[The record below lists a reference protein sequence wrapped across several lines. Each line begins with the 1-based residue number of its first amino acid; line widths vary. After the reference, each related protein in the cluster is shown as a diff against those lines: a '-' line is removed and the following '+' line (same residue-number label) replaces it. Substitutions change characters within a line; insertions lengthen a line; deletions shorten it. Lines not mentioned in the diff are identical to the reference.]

1 MLASPPLLY
10 AGAFAIGSLCQWM
23 VPTPILPAAVAGGA
37 GLVVLLCGAVL
48 AAWSRRTLEAE
59 SNIHPA
65 LPAIAL
71 VVTGPFRL
79 SRNPM
84 YVARTLLYVGL
95 ALLAN
100 ALWVLCVLV
109 PLLVV
114 VHYGVIRRE
123 ERYLEVKF
131 GDAYRRYRAGVRR
144 WI

>member
-1 MLASPPLLY
+1 VLVSPPLLY
-10 AGAFAIGSLCQWM
+10 AGAFVIGSLCQWM
-23 VPTPILPAAVAGGA
+23 APMPILPVAVALWA
-37 GLVVLLCGAVL
+37 GLAVLLCGAAL
-48 AAWSRRTLEAE
+48 AAWSRRTLEAKT
-59 SNIHPA
+59 NIHPS
-65 LPAIAL
+65 LPATAL

-84 YVARTLLYVGL
+84 YLARTLLYVGL

-100 ALWVLCVLV
+100 ALWVLSLLV

-114 VHYGVIRRE
+114 MHYGVITRE